1 MMESVARMKALRM
14 AASTSLG
21 HLHPD
26 MTAVVPNSY
35 SHLEH
40 GLLANLSL
48 LLQQHALQNLV
59 LEGHS

>member
-1 MMESVARMKALRM
+1 MKALRM